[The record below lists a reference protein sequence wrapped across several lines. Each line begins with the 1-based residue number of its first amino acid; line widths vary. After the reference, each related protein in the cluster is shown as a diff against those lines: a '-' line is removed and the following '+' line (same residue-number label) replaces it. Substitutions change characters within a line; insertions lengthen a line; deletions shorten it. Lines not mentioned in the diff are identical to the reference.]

1 MKIRKLTLRITN
13 RFSILIKLLIFTFY
27 YTSLDTLN
35 IRSVGDSLEKNYTR
49 IVSDLNSDTL
59 PEINVHFYTNHDSLA
74 AAVRHVVPNLPSW
87 ASGLAISQSEIHMI
101 SPNHPNYGFNYMITN
116 LIHEFAHCVSY
127 HIRPNIANNPR
138 WLWESVAVYEAR
150 QFVDPHNI
158 SYLVSHNPPTLT
170 QLNSFNNTMIY
181 EVGYLLAEYVILN
194 WSRTHFINLI
204 LTNGNLQQVLGMN
217 TAQFEAG
224 SFAFV
229 RSRYG
234 I

>member
-1 MKIRKLTLRITN
+1 MPQNYEPLPYPYQTTHFN
-13 RFSILIKLLIFTFY
+13 FY

-35 IRSVGDSLEKNYTR
+35 IISVGDSLEKNYER
-49 IVSDLNSDTL
+49 IINDLKSDTL
-59 PEINVHFYTNHDSLA
+59 SEINVHFYTNYDSLA
-74 AAVRHVVPNLPSW
+74 AAVSHVVPNLPSW
-87 ASGLAISQSEIHMI
+87 ASALALSQSEIYMM
-101 SPNHPNYGFNYMITN
+101 SPNHPDYGFSFMLTN

-127 HIRPNIANNPR
+127 HIRPSIANNPR
-138 WLWESVAVYEAR
+138 WLWESVAVYEAG

-181 EVGYLLAEYVILN
+181 EVGYLLAEYIILN
-194 WSRTHFINLI
+194 WSRTHFKNLI

-217 TAQFEAG
+217 SSQFEAG
-224 SFAFV
+224 WFAFV
-229 RSRYG
+229 RTRYG